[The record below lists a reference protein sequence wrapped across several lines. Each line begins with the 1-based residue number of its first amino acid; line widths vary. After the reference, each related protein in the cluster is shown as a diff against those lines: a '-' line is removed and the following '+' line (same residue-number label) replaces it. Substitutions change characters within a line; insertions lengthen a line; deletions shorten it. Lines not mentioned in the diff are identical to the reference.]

1 MTTNAERVHR
11 EFGQS
16 LWYDNLERGLL
27 RSGAFRELVAA
38 GVRGCTSNPTIFE
51 KAIRSS
57 SEYDSAL
64 RRLVSAG
71 QSVEEIYYDL
81 VITDI
86 QAAADVLRPVY
97 DAAEARDGYISVEV
111 QPRFASDTRA
121 TVKEA
126 LELVKRIQRPNLMIK
141 VPATEPGLEAI
152 RTLIGQGVSV
162 NVTLIFGVDQ
172 YRTVAEAYIA
182 GLEQAAK
189 SGLNLSRIASVA
201 SFFVSRLDTLIDGEL
216 KDRAKKKATSA
227 EDQARLT
234 KLQGKAAIANA
245 KRAYVAFGQI
255 FSTPRFTALR
265 GAQRQRVLWASTG
278 TKDPAYPDTLYVD
291 ELIGPDTVNTLPP
304 ATLAAFQ
311 DHGHPQRSVDREVA
325 VAEQVLNELE
335 SLGVSVPAACEK
347 LLQAGVTSFAT
358 SLDDLFG
365 LLGEK
370 RAALLTSGAQASA
383 SK

>member
-27 RSGAFRELVAA
+27 RSGAFQALVAA

-57 SEYDSAL
+57 TEYEAAL
-64 RRLVSAG
+64 RKLVG
-71 QSVEEIYYDL
+71 QGQGVEEIYYDL
-81 VITDI
+81 VVSDI

-97 DAAEARDGYISVEV
+97 DASEARDGYISVEV
-111 QPRFASDTRA
+111 QPRFAADTKA

-152 RTLIGQGVSV
+152 TTLIGQGISV
-162 NVTLIFGVDQ
+162 NVTLIFGVEQ
-172 YRTVAEAYIA
+172 YRKVAEAYIA
-182 GLEQAAK
+182 GLEQAARA
-189 SGLNLSRIASVA
+189 GLNLSKIASVA
-201 SFFVSRLDTLIDGEL
+201 SFFVSRLDALIDGEL
-216 KDRAKKKATSA
+216 KDKIKQAPA
-227 EDQARLT
+227 DQA
-234 KLQGKAAIANA
+234 KLSALLGKAAIANA
-245 KRAYVAFGQI
+245 KRAYVAFGQL
-255 FSTPRFTALR
+255 FSSKRFTALA

-278 TKDPAYPDTLYVD
+278 TKDPSYRDTIYVD

-311 DHGHPQRSVDREVA
+311 DHGRPARTVDKDVA
-325 VAEQVLNELE
+325 AAEQVLADLE
-335 SLGVSVPAACEK
+335 SVGVSVPAACDR
-347 LLQAGVTSFAT
+347 LLQAGVTAFVT
-358 SLDDLFG
+358 SLDDLFA
-365 LLGEK
+365 LLGER
-370 RAALLTSGAQASA
+370 RAALLATGASGNAT
-383 SK
+383 K

>member
-1 MTTNAERVHR
+1 MTTNAERVYR

-27 RSGAFRELVAA
+27 RSGAFRELVSA

-57 SEYDSAL
+57 NEYDGAL
-64 RRLVSAG
+64 QRLVAAG
-71 QSVEEIYYDL
+71 QGVEEIYYDL
-81 VITDI
+81 VVADI
-86 QAAADVLRPVY
+86 QAAADVLKPVY
-97 DAAEARDGYISVEV
+97 DASEARDGYISVEV
-111 QPRFASDTRA
+111 QPRFAGDTQA

-126 LELVKRIQRPNLMIK
+126 LELVQRIQRPNLMIK

-152 RTLIGQGVSV
+152 STLIGQGVSV

-172 YRTVAEAYIA
+172 YRRVAEAYVA
-182 GLEQAAK
+182 GLERAQHA
-189 SGLNLSRIASVA
+189 GLNLSRIASVA

-216 KDRAKKKATSA
+216 KDRAKKSATP
-227 EDQARLT
+227 DQAAQAQSL
-234 KLQGKAAIANA
+234 LGKAAIANA
-245 KRAYVAFGQI
+245 KRAYVAFGEI
-255 FSTPRFTALR
+255 FSSPRFGALN

-311 DHGHPQRSVDREVA
+311 DHGHPARTVDRDVA
-325 VAEQVLNELE
+325 SAEQVLADLE
-335 SLGVSVPAACEK
+335 RIGVSVPAACEK
-347 LLQAGVTSFAT
+347 LLQAGVTSFAS

-365 LLGEK
+365 LLGER
-370 RAALLTSGAQASA
+370 RAALLAGGKPKA
-383 SK
+383 K